1 MRISDWSSDVC
12 SSDLLSGALYASA
25 ALLVAVALILGRWMP
40 MPVVKVEDK
49 EMSAQRKELSARL
62 AFTPRSGPIAVEID
76 YRVAPEKAR
85 RFYILVQQLQR
96 SRKRNGRSEEH
107 TSELQSLMRT
117 SYADFC

>member
-1 MRISDWSSDVC
+1 
-12 SSDLLSGALYASA
+12 
-25 ALLVAVALILGRWMP
+25 MP

-62 AFTPRSGPIAVEID
+62 ALSPRSGPIAVEID

-96 SRKRNGRSEEH
+96 SRKRTGAHSCSVPRDIRAPLIRRERYLCS
-107 TSELQSLMRT
+107 TWLDFLRT
-117 SYADFC
+117 PDRPTRKDTPTQQPASALN